1 MAFKIDSNTTNMC
14 VVKDIFIIVL
24 KVYVIS
30 LKTTANGERFITVG
44 GRDFKTAVATHYYI
58 VVF

>member
-1 MAFKIDSNTTNMC
+1 MC
-14 VVKDIFIIVL
+14 VVKDIFTIVL

-58 VVF
+58 VAF